1 MGIIDIASS
10 KSVWRGMDYYKQKK
24 VLSCEEN
31 EDGTYEGD
39 VPGSK
44 RVYARYPHLE
54 CQDKQFLF

>member
-31 EDGTYEGD
+31 YDGTYEGD
-39 VPGSK
+39 VAGSDNK
-44 RVYARYPHLE
+44 R
-54 CQDKQFLF
+54 CQESAWI